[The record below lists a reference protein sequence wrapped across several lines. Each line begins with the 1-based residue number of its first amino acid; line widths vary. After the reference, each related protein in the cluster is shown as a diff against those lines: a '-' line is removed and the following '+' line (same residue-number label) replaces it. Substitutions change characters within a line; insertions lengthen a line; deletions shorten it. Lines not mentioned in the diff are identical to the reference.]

1 VSLLVTSIEVC
12 LVNQEWLEFR
22 WWSTIDQQWSQRMT
36 PCAIPLV
43 KSNSGS
49 NCIANHTRCFETK
62 TKQLSESLMLDNI
75 HFGIFF
81 RYDIWC
87 VMFTLLSLYVYL
99 KYLLKIAKI
108 VAELMNVT
116 NSVVTELKRS
126 PPCLQKPVTGPNPEP
141 NKSTRHARQPISLRS
156 ILNYSPIYASVFR
169 EIAFHRISPPKLL
182 FPLPCVSCV
191 PPTSSS
197 LAWCA

>member
-1 VSLLVTSIEVC
+1 
-12 LVNQEWLEFR
+12 
-22 WWSTIDQQWSQRMT
+22 MT

-43 KSNSGS
+43 NSNSGS
-49 NCIANHTRCFETK
+49 NCIANHTRCLEKK

-81 RYDIWC
+81 RSDIWC
-87 VMFTLLSLYVYL
+87 VMFTLSLYVYL
-99 KYLLKIAKI
+99 KYLLKIANI

-116 NSVVTELKRS
+116 NSVVTEPKRS

-141 NKSTRHARQPISLRS
+141 NESTPHAPQQISLRS
-156 ILNYSPIYASVFR
+156 ILIYSPIYASVFR
-169 EIAFHRISPPKLL
+169 EIAFLRTSPPKLL

-197 LAWCA
+197 LA